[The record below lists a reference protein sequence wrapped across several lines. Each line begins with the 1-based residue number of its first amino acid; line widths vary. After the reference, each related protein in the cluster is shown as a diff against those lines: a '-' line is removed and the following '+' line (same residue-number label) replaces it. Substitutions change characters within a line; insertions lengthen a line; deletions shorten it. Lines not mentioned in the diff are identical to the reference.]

1 MEFVQVI
8 TYMDYATIIFAFLAM
23 FFSGKNFWNNRKL
36 SKYIPLYIDKC
47 GEMEF
52 LGIEIMRKDFTR
64 SELLGILRALE
75 KSGRF
80 DILYTS
86 TKDFYTQLKD
96 VQEARKNEFIIYL
109 KDCDSFE
116 RK

>member
-47 GEMEF
+47 GEM
-52 LGIEIMRKDFTR
+52 
-64 SELLGILRALE
+64 
-75 KSGRF
+75 SGRF